1 MSLDLDIQALL
12 RSPEVQ
18 EINFDMR
25 GLLVTG
31 RGFTE
36 LATCFSDTPI
46 SHRIRV
52 TVRSGLVSATSA
64 ASFNSTTD
72 TIHLRSPDVMHTIEG
87 RRTIVHECTHAQ
99 TNLRGRGTSIRSEEA
114 AAFIAQS
121 WYLLACGVSDSEINR
136 LTQSDILT
144 IATDLRTQ
152 AQAGGGI
159 ISVSAEQINLARRI
173 IATAYPMDYYPN
185 SDGIGG
191 RIYRGS

>member
-52 TVRSGLVSATSA
+52 TVRPELVPIRGHA
-64 ASFNSTTD
+64 AFRGSTD
-72 TIHLRSPDVMHTIEG
+72 TILLRSPDVIHTVPG
-87 RRTIVHECTHAQ
+87 RKSLVHECTHAQ
-99 TNLRGRGTSIRSEEA
+99 VELRGRGTSVRSEES
-114 AAFIAQS
+114 AAFIASS
-121 WYLLACGVSDSEINR
+121 WYLLACGVSDSEIDSLINP
-136 LTQSDILT
+136 DIRT
-144 IATDLRTQ
+144 IAADLRTQ
-152 AQAGGGI
+152 AQTGGGI

-173 IATAYPMDYYPN
+173 IAGNYSMGY
-185 SDGIGG
+185 SDNDGVGG